1 MYPVHSLHHFW
12 LENHFP
18 VRVCVCCI
26 TQRVTEAA
34 PRNAL
39 QERNA
44 KGNISKLPFKAYF
57 PSPQNWGRHGHLW
70 GFCFVLMV
78 WSPAWPQ
85 THYVVENDPEFL
97 IPKFPLPWGKLRLQD
112 FVTTLS
118 RVTCYLLNIIH
129 ISTKMSPQK
138 VLSCQ
143 PQWCKHV
150 IPAPGKRQVN
160 SVSLRPA
167 WSTEQSSRAIS
178 WDPVLSWPAYVSS
191 IHLLATLLPFCS
203 SQHLVRT

>member
-1 MYPVHSLHHFW
+1 
-12 LENHFP
+12 
-18 VRVCVCCI
+18 
-26 TQRVTEAA
+26 
-34 PRNAL
+34 
-39 QERNA
+39 
-44 KGNISKLPFKAYF
+44 
-57 PSPQNWGRHGHLW
+57 
-70 GFCFVLMV
+70 MV

-167 WSTEQSSRAIS
+167 RSTEQIPGQPGYGGRGWRWRDTTVSLSASQKTKIIRINFK
-178 WDPVLSWPAYVSS
+178 WDSCQLFFSGAGQGLGWLGIEHMTSN
-191 IHLLATLLPFCS
+191 C
-203 SQHLVRT
+203 